1 MPKRNSL
8 KKSMRKTQANQTL
21 CPPDPVNYQD
31 VSKVH
36 PALRPYFGYCVH
48 KIATIFKS
56 KLNEAFGSQDIQSH
70 HFAIL
75 SVIASSSDVNQMKI
89 CDEVGIDKASMVKII
104 DHLES
109 LKLIERVGSK
119 EDRRVKNLH
128 ITAKGQKILLAG
140 QNKRAE
146 VESDFLSSLSEQE
159 IQTFKTLMLKILD
172 SQKKNP

>member
-1 MPKRNSL
+1 MPKRNSS
-8 KKSMRKTQANQTL
+8 KKNTRTTAPCL
-21 CPPDPVNYQD
+21 PDPVSYQD
-31 VSKVH
+31 ISKVH

-48 KIATIFKS
+48 KIATIFKAE
-56 KLNEAFGSQDIQSH
+56 LNAAFGSQDIQSH

-89 CDEVGIDKASMVKII
+89 CDEVGIDKASMVKIT

-128 ITAKGQKILLAG
+128 ITAKGQKMLLTA
-140 QNKRAE
+140 QSRRSE
-146 VESDFLSSLSEQE
+146 VEAKFLSALSEQE

>member
-1 MPKRNSL
+1 
-8 KKSMRKTQANQTL
+8 MRKSQGHQTL

-36 PALRPYFGYCVH
+36 PALRPYLGYCMH
-48 KIATIFKS
+48 KIATIFKT
-56 KLNEAFGSQDIQSH
+56 KLNEAFDSQDIQSH

-75 SVIASSSDVNQMKI
+75 SVIASGEDVNQMKI
-89 CDEVGIDKASMVKII
+89 CDEMGIDKASMVKII

-128 ITAKGQKILLAG
+128 CTPKGQKILLAG
-140 QNKRAE
+140 QAKRAE
-146 VESDFLSSLSEQE
+146 VEADFLASLSEQE
-159 IQTFKTLMLKILD
+159 IHTFKTLLLKILD